1 MEQKL
6 TDRQR
11 AILEF
16 IEEVID
22 EEGYPPTVRE
32 ICKRFRISSPRGVS
46 DHLGALERKGFI
58 EREAGLARG
67 IRLVRRLSGVPI
79 VGRVAAGNPI
89 LAVENVEDQLD
100 MGDLFGRR
108 DVFAVE
114 VDGDSMMDAGIFDGD
129 YVVVRKAARV
139 ENGGI
144 GVAYID
150 GDATVKR
157 IFRTRSGYQLK
168 PENENFEPIDVDE
181 STLDFRIGGSV
192 VGVVRKM

>member
-6 TDRQR
+6 TERQR

-58 EREAGLARG
+58 EREAGKARG
-67 IRLVRRLSGVPI
+67 LRVVHRLSGVPI

-100 MGDLFGRR
+100 MGDLFGTR

-129 YVVVRKAARV
+129 YVVVRKATKV
-139 ENGGI
+139 ENGAV

-157 IFRTRSGYQLK
+157 IFRTRAGYRLK
-168 PENENFEPIDVDE
+168 PENDAFEPIDVDE

-192 VGVVRKM
+192 VGVVRKL

>member
-6 TDRQR
+6 TERQR

-58 EREAGLARG
+58 EREAGKARG
-67 IRLVRRLSGVPI
+67 IRLVQKLSGMPI
-79 VGRVAAGNPI
+79 VGRVAAGDPI
-89 LAVENVEDQLD
+89 MAIENVEDQLD
-100 MGDLFGRR
+100 MADLFGRH

-114 VDGDSMMDAGIFDGD
+114 VDGDSMMEAGIFDGD
-129 YVVVRKAARV
+129 YVVVRKAERV

-157 IFRTRSGYQLK
+157 IFRTRTGYRLQ
-168 PENENFEPIDVDE
+168 PENKAFKPIDVDK
-181 STLDFRIGGSV
+181 STIDFRIGGAV
-192 VGVVRKM
+192 VGVVRKI

>member
-22 EEGYPPTVRE
+22 GEGYPPTVRE

-58 EREAGLARG
+58 EREAGKARG
-67 IRLVRRLSGVPI
+67 LRLVRRLSGVPI

-100 MGDLFGRR
+100 MGDLFGTR

-114 VDGDSMMDAGIFDGD
+114 VDGDSMIDAGIFDGD
-129 YVVVRKAARV
+129 YVVVRKAERV
-139 ENGGI
+139 ENGAI

-157 IFRTRSGYQLK
+157 IFRTRTGYRLQ
-168 PENENFEPIDVDE
+168 PENESFEPIDVDK
-181 STLDFRIGGSV
+181 STLDFRIGGAV
-192 VGVVRKM
+192 VGVVRKL

>member
-6 TDRQR
+6 TERQR

-58 EREAGLARG
+58 EREPGKARG
-67 IRLVRRLSGVPI
+67 LRIVHRISGVPI

-89 LAVENVEDQLD
+89 LAVENVEDQLN
-100 MGDLFGRR
+100 MGDLFGTR

-129 YVVVRKAARV
+129 YVVVRKAERV
-139 ENGGI
+139 ENGAI

-157 IFRTRSGYQLK
+157 IFRTRTGYRLQ
-168 PENENFEPIDVDE
+168 PENESFKPIDVDK

-192 VGVVRKM
+192 VGVVRKL

>member
-1 MEQKL
+1 MGQAL

-22 EEGYPPTVRE
+22 GEGYPPTVRE

-46 DHLGALERKGFI
+46 DHLGALERKGCI
-58 EREAGLARG
+58 EREAGKARG
-67 IRLVRRLSGVPI
+67 IRLVRRLSGMPI
-79 VGRVAAGNPI
+79 VGRVAAGDPI
-89 LAVENVEDQLD
+89 MAIENVEDQLD
-100 MGDLFGRR
+100 MADLFGRQ

-114 VDGDSMMDAGIFDGD
+114 VDGDSMMEAGIFDGD
-129 YVVVRKAARV
+129 YVVVRKAERV

-157 IFRTRSGYQLK
+157 IFRTRTGYRLQ
-168 PENENFEPIDVDE
+168 PENEAFKPIDVDK
-181 STLDFRIGGSV
+181 STLDFRIGGEV

>member
-6 TDRQR
+6 TERQR

-22 EEGYPPTVRE
+22 GEGYPPTVRE

-58 EREAGLARG
+58 EREAGKARG
-67 IRLVRRLSGVPI
+67 IRLVHRLSGVPI

-89 LAVENVEDQLD
+89 LAVENVEDQLN
-100 MGDLFGRR
+100 MADLFGRH

-114 VDGDSMMDAGIFDGD
+114 VDGDSMIDAGIFDGD

-157 IFRTRSGYQLK
+157 IFRTRTGYRLQ
-168 PENENFEPIDVDE
+168 PENESFKPIDVDK

-192 VGVVRKM
+192 IGVVRKM

>member
-58 EREAGLARG
+58 ERQAGRARG
-67 IRLVRRLSGVPI
+67 LRLVHRLSGVPI

-100 MGDLFGRR
+100 MADLFGTR

-129 YVVVRKAARV
+129 YVVVRKTKRV
-139 ENGGI
+139 ENGAV

-157 IFRTRSGYQLK
+157 IFRTRSGYRLQ
-168 PENENFEPIDVDE
+168 PENESFKPIDVDE